1 MTPVTGD
8 TAVTEPDRSIGALLS
23 DIMGDLPVIVRG
35 EVRLAKAEI
44 REEIAKARR
53 GVVLLVAGGLVLAA
67 ALGCGLLAAIY
78 GLSMVWPPWAA
89 ALAVGAC
96 STVTTITS
104 TRCRWITRFFV
115 WGGGFRRS
123 RKREHLTSQPP
134 KDWAFLVGQCMESS
148 STGRALR

>member
-1 MTPVTGD
+1 VTPVTGD

-23 DIMGDLPVIVRG
+23 DILGDLHVIVRG

-67 ALGCGLLAAIY
+67 SLGCGLLAAIY

-89 ALAVGAC
+89 ALAVGGGTAVLGAALAL
-96 STVTTITS
+96 SGRKHIASVELPPQKTTAS
-104 TRCRWITRFFV
+104 VRENLQWAK
-115 WGGGFRRS
+115 S
-123 RKREHLTSQPP
+123 RMK
-134 KDWAFLVGQCMESS
+134 
-148 STGRALR
+148 

>member
-1 MTPVTGD
+1 MGD
-8 TAVTEPDRSIGALLS
+8 KAVTEPDRSIGAVVS
-23 DIMGDLPVIVRG
+23 DILGDIHVIVRG

-89 ALAVGAC
+89 ALAVSGGTAVLGAALAL
-96 STVTTITS
+96 SGRKHIESVELPPQKTAASVKENLQ
-104 TRCRWITRFFV
+104 WAK
-115 WGGGFRRS
+115 S
-123 RKREHLTSQPP
+123 RMK
-134 KDWAFLVGQCMESS
+134 
-148 STGRALR
+148 

>member
-1 MTPVTGD
+1 MTET
-8 TAVTEPDRSIGALLS
+8 DRSIGAVVS
-23 DIMGDLPVIVRG
+23 DILGDIHVIVRG

-89 ALAVGAC
+89 ALAVSGGTAVLGAALAL
-96 STVTTITS
+96 SGRKHIESVELPPQKTAASVKENLQ
-104 TRCRWITRFFV
+104 WAK
-115 WGGGFRRS
+115 S
-123 RKREHLTSQPP
+123 RMK
-134 KDWAFLVGQCMESS
+134 
-148 STGRALR
+148 

>member
-1 MTPVTGD
+1 MGD
-8 TAVTEPDRSIGALLS
+8 KAVTEPDRSIGAVVS
-23 DIMGDLPVIVRG
+23 DILGDIHVIVRG

-89 ALAVGAC
+89 ALAVG
-96 STVTTITS
+96 
-104 TRCRWITRFFV
+104 
-115 WGGGFRRS
+115 GGTALLGAALALSGRKHIESVELPPQKTAASVKENLQWAKS
-123 RKREHLTSQPP
+123 RMK
-134 KDWAFLVGQCMESS
+134 
-148 STGRALR
+148 

>member
-1 MTPVTGD
+1 MTET
-8 TAVTEPDRSIGALLS
+8 DRSIGAVVS
-23 DIMGDLPVIVRG
+23 DILGDIHVIVRG

-89 ALAVGAC
+89 ALAVG
-96 STVTTITS
+96 
-104 TRCRWITRFFV
+104 
-115 WGGGFRRS
+115 GGTAVLGAALALSGRKHIDSVELPPQKTAASVKENLQWAKS
-123 RKREHLTSQPP
+123 RMK
-134 KDWAFLVGQCMESS
+134 
-148 STGRALR
+148 